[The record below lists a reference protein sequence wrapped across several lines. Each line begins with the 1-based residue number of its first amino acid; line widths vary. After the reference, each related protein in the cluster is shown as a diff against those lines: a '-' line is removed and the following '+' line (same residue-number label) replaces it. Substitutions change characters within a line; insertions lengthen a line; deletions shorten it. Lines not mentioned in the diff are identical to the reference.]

1 MTCLEPDVRDE
12 KLIRAAATTAPSV
25 SAPPTSASMPAAGS
39 AVVATTAPSVS
50 ASAPPTSSPAP
61 TPADTST
68 RDEARAALFM
78 RVSRW
83 VTALSVIACA
93 ALVVWGFVT
102 GAFSSVPALRETL
115 AGWGVFA
122 PVGFIVI
129 SASQAVFP
137 VLPGGVQ
144 VIAAPV
150 LFGPLMGT
158 LYSYIATVIGSF
170 AAFFIGRNLGL
181 AVLRA
186 RFKPATLEKYLGW
199 LEHRHFVRW
208 IALAIALPVAPDDL
222 LCYLAGLTPMRRRV
236 FALIIVLLK
245 PWSILAYSFGAIT
258 VFQAIF
264 PAWGF

>member
-1 MTCLEPDVRDE
+1 MVEP
-12 KLIRAAATTAPSV
+12 ISTAAAATAATA
-25 SAPPTSASMPAAGS
+25 
-39 AVVATTAPSVS
+39 
-50 ASAPPTSSPAP
+50 ASAL
-61 TPADTST
+61 TST
-68 RDEARAALFM
+68 EASEREEARAALFL

-83 VTALSVIACA
+83 VTALSFIVCA

-115 AGWGVFA
+115 AGLGVFA

-150 LFGPLMGT
+150 LFGPLLGT

-208 IALAIALPVAPDDL
+208 LALAIALPVAPDDL
-222 LCYLAGLTPMRRRV
+222 LCYLAGFTAMRRRV